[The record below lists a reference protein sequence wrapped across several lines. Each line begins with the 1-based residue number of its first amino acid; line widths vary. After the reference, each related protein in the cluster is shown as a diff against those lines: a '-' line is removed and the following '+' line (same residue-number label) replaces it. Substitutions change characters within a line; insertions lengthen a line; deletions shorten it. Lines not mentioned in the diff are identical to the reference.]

1 MRPVIKCIGKSRS
14 RTVYNSK
21 HEGKSCLLSLGRL
34 RDGDHAAGHGRHDG
48 GWDQGRLHAVGAVGL
63 LGRNA
68 SKAEEEDASSKE
80 QHLQQSRRR
89 LTPRHGTCPQSQA
102 GAHIREVA
110 REVRGADG
118 NRGAPSGDAVLDAL
132 GEGEEQQRLGVGIVA
147 SAVRCLAV
155 VDQAAA
161 KHAKSGREHVGGV
174 AALVDCFTVG
184 LAVACH
190 EAAGSEGG
198 HEVKECG
205 STVHNQASCVAGVAG
220 LMGDGHAHVDD
231 GQGVDVAGCE
241 AKDVLDHQEGVVVRA
256 LLRRASGCGLAD
268 FGACKRSGEDHD
280 QEAHEQGVAGHNLD
294 HCRGLLLHFHHRRAA
309 EGLMRLEAPK
319 CANAERQQQS
329 GPHAAADRHRRHCH
343 GYEDGTG

>member
-132 GEGEEQQRLGVGIVA
+132 GEGKEQQALRSRVVV
-147 SAVRCLAV
+147 SALSLAV
-155 VDQAAA
+155 VDHAPEDHRQGGAQHVRGEAALVHGLHVALAVARKEGARTEGAHEVEELGATVEDQA
-161 KHAKSGREHVGGV
+161 SGVAGV
-174 AALVDCFTVG
+174 AALV
-184 LAVACH
+184 
-190 EAAGSEGG
+190 G
-198 HEVKECG
+198 H
-205 STVHNQASCVAGVAG
+205 
-220 LMGDGHAHVDD
+220 GHAHVDD
-231 GQGVDVAGCE
+231 GQGVHEARRE
-241 AKDVLDHQEGVVVRA
+241 AKNVGDHHEAAVVGALLRWTRCGRLCLFSVCKGTARNHQCQGNEEGVV
-256 LLRRASGCGLAD
+256 GDGL
-268 FGACKRSGEDHD
+268 
-280 QEAHEQGVAGHNLD
+280 GHA
-294 HCRGLLLHFHHRRAA
+294 R
-309 EGLMRLEAPK
+309 
-319 CANAERQQQS
+319 
-329 GPHAAADRHRRHCH
+329 
-343 GYEDGTG
+343 

>member
-161 KHAKSGREHVGGV
+161 KHAESGCEHVGGV
-174 AALVDCFTVG
+174 AALVDCLTVR

-205 STVHNQASCVAGVAG
+205 STVHNQASCVAGVAS
-220 LMGDGHAHVDD
+220 LMGHGHAHVDD
-231 GQGVDVAGCE
+231 GQGVHEARRE
-241 AKDVLDHQEGVVVRA
+241 AKNVGDHHEAAVVGALLRWTRCGRLCLFSVCKGTARNHQCQGNEEGVV
-256 LLRRASGCGLAD
+256 GDGL
-268 FGACKRSGEDHD
+268 
-280 QEAHEQGVAGHNLD
+280 GHA
-294 HCRGLLLHFHHRRAA
+294 R
-309 EGLMRLEAPK
+309 
-319 CANAERQQQS
+319 
-329 GPHAAADRHRRHCH
+329 
-343 GYEDGTG
+343 

>member
-34 RDGDHAAGHGRHDG
+34 RDGDHATGHGRHDG

-132 GEGEEQQRLGVGIVA
+132 RESEEQQALRSRVVDPAL
-147 SAVRCLAV
+147 SLAV
-155 VDQAAA
+155 VQHAPEDHGQSAAQHVGGEAALVHGLHVALAVARKEGARTEGAHEVEELGATVEDQA
-161 KHAKSGREHVGGV
+161 SGVAGV
-174 AALVDCFTVG
+174 AALV
-184 LAVACH
+184 
-190 EAAGSEGG
+190 G
-198 HEVKECG
+198 H
-205 STVHNQASCVAGVAG
+205 
-220 LMGDGHAHVDD
+220 GHAHVNDA
-231 GQGVDVAGCE
+231 QRVDE
-241 AKDVLDHQEGVVVRA
+241 A
-256 LLRRASGCGLAD
+256 
-268 FGACKRSGEDHD
+268 
-280 QEAHEQGVAGHNLD
+280 
-294 HCRGLLLHFHHRRAA
+294 
-309 EGLMRLEAPK
+309 
-319 CANAERQQQS
+319 
-329 GPHAAADRHRRHCH
+329 
-343 GYEDGTG
+343 